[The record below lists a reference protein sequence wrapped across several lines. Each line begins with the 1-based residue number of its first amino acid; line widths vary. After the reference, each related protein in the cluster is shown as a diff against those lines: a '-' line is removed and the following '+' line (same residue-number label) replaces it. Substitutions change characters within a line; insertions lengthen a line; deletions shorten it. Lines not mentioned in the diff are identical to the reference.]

1 MEKGEPDKES
11 QGHAQVPLA
20 LIKAKL
26 FTDEFFNLEPPG
38 ELLPQNF
45 KQYDLK
51 QNALNE
57 QLLSV
62 AIRNSQTILPIQN
75 LGEVAFI
82 MQRYKDSFALL
93 DIALKL
99 YKVHDLNNLLKYKV
113 LTLLGSLLET

>member
-1 MEKGEPDKES
+1 MEQGEGK
-11 QGHAQVPLA
+11 GHAQVPQA
-20 LIKAKL
+20 LVKAKL
-26 FTDEFFNLEPPG
+26 FTDEFFTPDPPG
-38 ELLPQNF
+38 EILPQDF
-45 KQYDLK
+45 KHYDLK
-51 QNALNE
+51 QNAVNE

-62 AIRNSQTILPIQN
+62 AIKNSQTILPIQN